1 MRTSRPVPPALN
13 KVEAQFEFPRLK
25 RLTPSSVDSS
35 HEGSQGLQLEILGI
49 LQVPLCEA
57 EFRPNPECVGELSKT
72 LPSTLGLP
80 HH

>member
-49 LQVPLCEA
+49 LQMLHLRSRVSPESRVPWRIVE
-57 EFRPNPECVGELSKT
+57 NV
-72 LPSTLGLP
+72 
-80 HH
+80 